1 MRTEEQNQ
9 KLIEKYTN
17 RLKAVKREFS
27 LFNALINREVGT
39 LQLKTGKNLQ
49 ESVQRH
55 YNKRI
60 HSIEYYIKRIER
72 DLQQQ

>member
-60 HSIEYYIKRIER
+60 HSIERSIKRIER